1 MKVYTIKH
9 FLLLIIML
17 RGIICFSQNNNLR
30 VQNDTIKL
38 NTVVVIAKLPVPQ
51 KIKKDFF
58 EHNDILI
65 TYIYEDGWILF
76 FEGGMTEL
84 WIDNYMPSNEE
95 TRTDFKSYSGMFDN
109 KYWRRDYYQKCKIY
123 YDEVLP
129 KTKSKY
135 DGILNNIKIMGE

>member
-65 TYIYEDGWILF
+65 TY
-76 FEGGMTEL
+76 
-84 WIDNYMPSNEE
+84 
-95 TRTDFKSYSGMFDN
+95 
-109 KYWRRDYYQKCKIY
+109 
-123 YDEVLP
+123 
-129 KTKSKY
+129 
-135 DGILNNIKIMGE
+135 